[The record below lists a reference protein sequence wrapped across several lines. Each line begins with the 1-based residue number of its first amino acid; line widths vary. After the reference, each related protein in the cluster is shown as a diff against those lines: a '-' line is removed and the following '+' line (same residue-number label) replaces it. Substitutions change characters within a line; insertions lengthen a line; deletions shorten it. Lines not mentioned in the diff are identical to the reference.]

1 MDAGGQEEH
10 ETDSRRKH
18 ICSGYVVTAEDPVF
32 DIMREGEIAVGFIF
46 HGVFDFCFVENGNQE
61 QLQIQGYPLLYYSY
75 VEAAT
80 DSVAASDNNMT
91 RRAVLV
97 SFSEL

>member
-46 HGVFDFCFVENGNQE
+46 HGVFDFFC
-61 QLQIQGYPLLYYSY
+61 
-75 VEAAT
+75 
-80 DSVAASDNNMT
+80 
-91 RRAVLV
+91 
-97 SFSEL
+97 

>member
-1 MDAGGQEEH
+1 MV
-10 ETDSRRKH
+10 SL
-18 ICSGYVVTAEDPVF
+18 
-32 DIMREGEIAVGFIF
+32 IF
-46 HGVFDFCFVENGNQE
+46 FVENGNQE
-61 QLQIQGYPLLYYSY
+61 QLQIQGYPSLYYSY